1 MQIAKTAHEFDTK
14 TFSIAL
20 QVLDV
25 RPAWEFDNGHISNS
39 IHVLLFIEDTATD
52 PMSLLKKWVVLGYGG
67 AWQGNRLTKENDD
80 FVSQVVY
87 DSILMATLL
96 TVGL

>member
-1 MQIAKTAHEFDTK
+1 M
-14 TFSIAL
+14 
-20 QVLDV
+20 LDV

-39 IHVLLFIEDTATD
+39 IHVPLFIEDTATD